1 MTMFSDTHAH
11 HNHHPGGAYYD
22 RIHHFTTRK
31 SRDLNTACKSPPRQ
45 MTDILYPTGIGL
57 CSLPIRFECGQ
68 FAGKI
73 IRSELCEI
81 QKADLGRKYARVDR
95 RPLDPPPVVTLKVFE
110 VLDEAAP
117 ERVRELTS
125 EEIEILGLLCT
136 VDLFPVMGA
145 ETPLSTSTG
154 RSGHKKSGSS
164 PTTSS
169 SHFGQISYDSHGY
182 TPGSSVHNL
191 PLTSSTTYSTNRSG
205 STTQTT
211 YPGDIVHWGPGQ
223 FPISESSKMTDALVG
238 ATFVQPQFIDYDGR
252 RTLIF
257 VFSDLAV
264 KNEGTFLLRYRMFDL
279 FSKAEGHKDRI
290 IQAECYGGP
299 FRVYSTKEF
308 PGLRASTELTKLISR
323 YGIRLNIRETE
334 RKRRTKDS
342 STGGARRRKRKQSSI
357 DDDREESGGDL
368 LV

>member
-1 MTMFSDTHAH
+1 MFNSGIHAH
-11 HNHHPGGAYYD
+11 HIHQPGGAYHD
-22 RIHHFTTRK
+22 RIHQQQST
-31 SRDLNTACKSPPRQ
+31 SRGFENYNSAR
-45 MTDILYPTGIGL
+45 IGL

-95 RPLDPPPVVTLKVFE
+95 RPLDPPPVVTLRFFE
-110 VLDEAAP
+110 VLNEVTSQR
-117 ERVRELTS
+117 ERELTF
-125 EEIEILGLLCT
+125 EEIQILGLLCT
-136 VDLFPVMGA
+136 VDLFPVIDA
-145 ETPLSTSTG
+145 ESHLGSPTG
-154 RSGHKKSGSS
+154 KSGHRKSN
-164 PTTSS
+164 SS
-169 SHFGQISYDSHGY
+169 STTNSSHYSPISYDSHGY

-191 PLTSSTTYSTNRSG
+191 SPTSPTYPIGRPATVSRTHC
-205 STTQTT
+205 
-211 YPGDIVHWGPGQ
+211 PGDIVHSVGYN
-223 FPISESSKMTDALVG
+223 PIIESSKMTDSLVG
-238 ATFVQPQFIDYDGR
+238 ATFVQPQFIDYEGT

-279 FSKAEGHKDRI
+279 FSKAEGHEDRV
-290 IQAECYGGP
+290 IQAECYGGT

-334 RKRRTKDS
+334 RRRRTKDAHTETPS
-342 STGGARRRKRKQSSI
+342 GTRRGKRKQASF
-357 DDDREESGGDL
+357 DDHEGVEED
-368 LV
+368 